1 MLERAG
7 DVVLWAFLIGSLLER
22 SQWVRLVKDYSKV
35 VLFSDKMV
43 KEHDA
48 EELACLRS
56 VLWSYFKALVT
67 VVSHRREGTDIN
79 VTSEK
84 YISYGIIKP
93 FSCFVPNMT
102 GIYLVGSLW

>member
-1 MLERAG
+1 MLERAREG
-7 DVVLWAFLIGSLLER
+7 ALWNFLIFTLLER

-35 VLFSDKMV
+35 VLLSDKIV

-67 VVSHRREGTDIN
+67 VVSLQGEDTD
-79 VTSEK
+79 
-84 YISYGIIKP
+84 G
-93 FSCFVPNMT
+93 NMT
-102 GIYLVGSLW
+102 SMENSLWCCAVF